1 MARNLIRARPAGAV
15 AVAAIDDHAAG
26 QAVLEFQS
34 PTLSLVSAPAPFS
47 ARMTI
52 WLLSSLVVATFV
64 VFGAVKVDRLVST
77 SGVLLAQ
84 SPNVIVQPLETA
96 IVRRI
101 YVHEGEVVKKG
112 DLLAELDPTFA
123 ASDEKATSAQMA
135 SLKAQV
141 DRLKAELAD
150 QPYVSDGSQYGELEQ
165 LAYLQR
171 HQNFVASIEDY
182 DQKIASLQAKVH
194 LAEQDIASLSRQLG
208 KLQSVEDMRKQLE
221 HMQVGSKLN
230 TVQAELDREEGVQRL
245 EDAKQAL
252 VGAKR
257 DLDSMVAERDSW
269 RHKWYADTQDME
281 SQQERL
287 LSDMSGQTSKNTL
300 RRKLVEMRAQTD
312 SVVLSVSRVAPGT
325 VLQSGVE
332 LMTTVPID
340 APLEVVAMIDG
351 ANSGFVRPGDPVSI
365 KFDTLPY
372 FRYGYA
378 LGHVT
383 RVSADS
389 FTDPAQGQ
397 QNPQATAPSIASNS
411 PQNNGTAPVYFYRA
425 FVSIDQLKLRHP
437 PESFSLKPGMP
448 LQVDIKVGQR
458 TILEYMFDRVAPFLA
473 RGAQEPT

>member
-123 ASDEKATSAQMA
+123 ASDEQASAAQMA

-141 DRLKAELAD
+141 ERLKAELAD
-150 QPYVSDGSQYGELEQ
+150 RPYVSDGSQYGELEQ

-171 HQNFVASIEDY
+171 HQSFVSNIEDY

-194 LAEQDIASLSRQLG
+194 LAEADIASLSRQLG
-208 KLQSVEDMRKQLE
+208 KLQSVEEIRKQLE

-230 TVQAELDREEGVQRL
+230 TYQAELDREEGVQRL
-245 EDAKQAL
+245 DDAKQAL
-252 VGAKR
+252 IGARR
-257 DLDSMVAERDSW
+257 DLDSMVAERDGW
-269 RHKWYADTQDME
+269 KHKWYADTQDQE

-425 FVSIDQLKLRHP
+425 FVAIDQLKLRHP

>member
-77 SGVLLAQ
+77 AGVLLAQ

-123 ASDEKATSAQMA
+123 ASDEKASAAQMA

-150 QPYVSDGSQYGELEQ
+150 KPYVSDGSQYGELEQ

-171 HQNFVASIEDY
+171 HQNFVATMEDY

-194 LAEQDIASLSRQLG
+194 QAEADIASLSRQLA
-208 KLQSVEDMRKQLE
+208 KLQSVEDIRKQLE

-230 TVQAELDREEGVQRL
+230 TYQAELDREEGVQRL

-252 VGAKR
+252 IGAKR
-257 DLDSMVAERDSW
+257 DLDSMVAERDGW
-269 RHKWYADTQDME
+269 KHKWYAVRHVRPD
-281 SQQERL
+281 
-287 LSDMSGQTSKNTL
+287 
-300 RRKLVEMRAQTD
+300 VEEHAAAQAGGDAGADRFRRAQRLARRAGDGAAIGRRADDDGADRCAARSGGDDRRRQFRLRTAG
-312 SVVLSVSRVAPGT
+312 R
-325 VLQSGVE
+325 SGVDQVRHAAVFP
-332 LMTTVPID
+332 LRLRARPCHAGQRGQFHRPD
-340 APLEVVAMIDG
+340 AGAAEPTGDG
-351 ANSGFVRPGDPVSI
+351 AQYRVQLAAEQRHRAGVFLPGIRRHRPAQAAASAGEFLAQAGHAVAGGYQGRPADDPGIHVRPRRP
-365 KFDTLPY
+365 LPCPWCA
-372 FRYGYA
+372 G
-378 LGHVT
+378 
-383 RVSADS
+383 ADMIGRCM
-389 FTDPAQGQ
+389 A
-397 QNPQATAPSIASNS
+397 A
-411 PQNNGTAPVYFYRA
+411 
-425 FVSIDQLKLRHP
+425 
-437 PESFSLKPGMP
+437 
-448 LQVDIKVGQR
+448 
-458 TILEYMFDRVAPFLA
+458 
-473 RGAQEPT
+473 

>member
-77 SGVLLAQ
+77 AGVLLAQ

-123 ASDEKATSAQMA
+123 ASDEKASAAQMA
-135 SLKAQV
+135 SLTAQV

-150 QPYVSDGSQYGELEQ
+150 RPYVSDGSQYGELEQ

-171 HQNFVASIEDY
+171 HQSFVSMIEDY

-194 LAEQDIASLSRQLG
+194 QAEADIASLSRQLA
-208 KLQSVEDMRKQLE
+208 KLQSVEEIRRQLE

-230 TVQAELDREEGVQRL
+230 TYQAELDREEGVQRL

-252 VGAKR
+252 IGAKR
-257 DLDSMVAERDSW
+257 DLDSMVAERDGW
-269 RHKWYADTQDME
+269 KHKWYADTQDQE

-340 APLEVVAMIDG
+340 APLEVVAMVDG

-389 FTDPAQGQ
+389 FTDPTQGQ

-425 FVSIDQLKLRHP
+425 FVAIDQLKLRHP